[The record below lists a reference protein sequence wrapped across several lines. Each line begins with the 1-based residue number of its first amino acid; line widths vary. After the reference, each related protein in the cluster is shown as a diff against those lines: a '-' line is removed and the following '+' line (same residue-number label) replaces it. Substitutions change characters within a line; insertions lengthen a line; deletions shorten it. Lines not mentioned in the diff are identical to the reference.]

1 MRSRSYFR
9 VFPEKGVDKQWAVPG
24 AALLLGMSSVTDI
37 PHSVSLGTAVLGS
50 AATAATAATIEWQKR
65 HAAVTQNK
73 LYFYYRA
80 GQRLRQR

>member
-24 AALLLGMSSVTDI
+24 AAVLLGMSSVTDI